1 MLKLPKG
8 LKKKKNKKSK
18 KNQELFTEEELE
30 QFKREQRAKQLA
42 EQEQA
47 EPQEQVDR
55 EEEEQEQRQQQ
66 HYQQQHQYHQQEPS
80 ASTSKPKTD
89 EDEWSKFTQLT
100 SGIDS
105 ILKKTQGDLNRIKEQ
120 SFFQKVEPPKPPVK
134 PEPEEVVEEKEP
146 EPELTEEELEEQ
158 RKLAAL
164 KEVVVEL
171 SESEGESED
180 ADDIF
185 DTNYIDELAS
195 GNLVYVPESP
205 EEEDL
210 GPDPF
215 DTNFA
220 DKVIKGPEVSKRG
233 KKIVHIGA
241 AVEVLT
247 GRVDNVALKKDALKR
262 PRRGLQNLL
271 LSSFE
276 QDKESTEEDIVGVV
290 DIVAKEE
297 PVEAQPVLSLLDDA
311 SDIVADVPIDLST
324 SLHLDF
330 YKKKQEEEREAE
342 RLRKELERD
351 EFDELAEESLTKKAD
366 VIVVDPSAIVTEPA
380 PIEPGNWKSEFE
392 EQAELGIVDIYD
404 DELEEQVDVDPFDT
418 EFVATVVREKSI
430 DDDDFDPRADEEP
443 VKRDSIVQIPPT
455 QPTLAVQ
462 QKDLLSGSTSD
473 LTDLKHVPVIQASE
487 SIEKEIDPFDTSAI
501 SALVQP
507 KETEIKFLEKELLSD
522 VGLKHSISDPDFD
535 PRSDEPQQKQPQAIL
550 STAERKS
557 SLSLNIVQ
565 SGSKSV
571 GFDVSGGLAVNNN
584 GDHKKKP
591 VTPYYSDKT
600 IKDESDISDSEFDP
614 RATTPHAQRT
624 QSQDLLSVGEENIDS
639 KVLTPATTATTG
651 EENDEITAAEDPFD
665 TSNASA
671 LLLPGKAELK
681 LIENELIETVQSTEV
696 TNVLD
701 INSDSQELGLGGKV
715 LTPQITLPVEESFDD
730 IDPFDTTFASN
741 IAPGQA
747 EIKILE
753 SELIHK

>member
-30 QFKREQRAKQLA
+30 QFKRDQRAKQLA

-47 EPQEQVDR
+47 EQQER
-55 EEEEQEQRQQQ
+55 EEEEQRQQQ
-66 HYQQQHQYHQQEPS
+66 QQQQYHHHQQQPS
-80 ASTSKPKTD
+80 ASTSKPKTVD
-89 EDEWSKFTQLT
+89 DEWSKFAQLT

-120 SFFQKVEPPKPPVK
+120 SFFQKVEPPKPQVK
-134 PEPEEVVEEKEP
+134 SPEPEEKVEEKEP
-146 EPELTEEELEEQ
+146 EPELTEEELLEQ

-164 KEVVVEL
+164 KAAVVEL
-171 SESEGESED
+171 SDSESESEE

-185 DTNYIDELAS
+185 DTNYTEANLPLA
-195 GNLVYVPESP
+195 YVSESP
-205 EEEDL
+205 VEEDL

-233 KKIVHIGA
+233 KRIVHIGS

-247 GRVDNVALKKDALKR
+247 GRVDNVALKKDALRR
-262 PRRGLQNLL
+262 PRRGPQNLL
-271 LSSFE
+271 LSSFD
-276 QDKESTEEDIVGVV
+276 QDREAAEDEFGIV
-290 DIVAKEE
+290 DSVAKEE
-297 PVEAQPVLSLLDDA
+297 PVEAKQVFSLLDD
-311 SDIVADVPIDLST
+311 SDDIVADVPIDLST

-342 RLRKELERD
+342 RLRREAEKD
-351 EFDELAEESLTKKAD
+351 EFDELAEESLTKKVD
-366 VIVVDPSAIVTEPA
+366 VIVVDPSTIV
-380 PIEPGNWKSEFE
+380 IEPVAVEAGNWKSEFE

-404 DELEEQVDVDPFDT
+404 DDLEEQVDVDPFDT
-418 EFVATVVREKSI
+418 CFVATVVREKSI

-443 VKRDSIVQIPPT
+443 IKRDSIVEVKQT
-455 QPTLAVQ
+455 QPTLTVKP
-462 QKDLLSGSTSD
+462 KDLLSGSTSD
-473 LTDLKHVPVIQASE
+473 LTDLSHVPVIKASE
-487 SIEKEIDPFDTSAI
+487 SIEQEIDPFDTSAI
-501 SALVQP
+501 NALVQP

-535 PRSDEPQQKQPQAIL
+535 PRSDEPQAQQQRQAIL

-557 SLSLNIVQ
+557 SLSLNIVAT
-565 SGSKSV
+565 KTV
-571 GFDVSGGLAVNNN
+571 GFDVSGGLTVNNN

-600 IKDESDISDSEFDP
+600 IKDESDISDSDFDP
-614 RATTPHAQRT
+614 RAVTPKDP
-624 QSQDLLSVGEENIDS
+624 SQDLLSVSVTNIDS

-651 EENDEITAAEDPFD
+651 EDSDDIAAAEDPFD

-696 TNVLD
+696 TNFLD

-715 LTPQITLPVEESFDD
+715 LTPQITLPVEDSFDD

-747 EIKILE
+747 EIKIIE
-753 SELIHK
+753 SELINK

>member
-47 EPQEQVDR
+47 EQQER
-55 EEEEQEQRQQQ
+55 EEEEQRQQQQQQHQHQ
-66 HYQQQHQYHQQEPS
+66 HYQQQQT

-89 EDEWSKFTQLT
+89 DDEWSKFTQLT

-134 PEPEEVVEEKEP
+134 SPEPEEKVAEQEP
-146 EPELTEEELEEQ
+146 EPELTEEELFEQ

-164 KEVVVEL
+164 KAAVVEL
-171 SESEGESED
+171 SDSESESEE

-195 GNLVYVPESP
+195 GNLPLAYVPESP
-205 EEEDL
+205 VEEDL

-247 GRVDNVALKKDALKR
+247 GRVDNVALRKDALRR
-262 PRRGLQNLL
+262 PRRGPQNLL
-271 LSSFE
+271 LSSFD
-276 QDKESTEEDIVGVV
+276 QDKEAAEEVFGIV
-290 DIVAKEE
+290 DTVAKEE
-297 PVEAQPVLSLLDDA
+297 PGHAQPVLSLLDDP

-342 RLRKELERD
+342 RLRRELEKD

-366 VIVVDPSAIVTEPA
+366 VIVVDPTAIAIEPV
-380 PIEPGNWKSEFE
+380 PVEPGNWKSEFE

-404 DELEEQVDVDPFDT
+404 DDLEEEVEVDPFDT
-418 EFVATVVREKSI
+418 CFVATVVREKSI
-430 DDDDFDPRADEEP
+430 DDDDFDPRAGEEP
-443 VKRDSIVQIPPT
+443 VKRDSIVQVQPT
-455 QPTLAVQ
+455 QPTLTVQ

-473 LTDLKHVPVIQASE
+473 LTDLSHVPVIQASE
-487 SIEKEIDPFDTSAI
+487 SIELEIDPFDTSAI

-522 VGLKHSISDPDFD
+522 VGLKHSLSDPDFD
-535 PRSDEPQQKQPQAIL
+535 PRSDEPPVHQSQSQPQVVL

-565 SGSKSV
+565 TKTV
-571 GFDVSGGLAVNNN
+571 GFDVSGGLTVNNN

-600 IKDESDISDSEFDP
+600 IKDESDISDSDFDP
-614 RATTPHAQRT
+614 RAVTPHDNKNPN
-624 QSQDLLSVGEENIDS
+624 QDLLSVGETNIDS
-639 KVLTPATTATTG
+639 KVLTPATGASASEDT
-651 EENDEITAAEDPFD
+651 DDFAAVEDPFD

-715 LTPQITLPVEESFDD
+715 LTPQITLPVEDSFDD

>member
-8 LKKKKNKKSK
+8 LKKKKKSK

-30 QFKREQRAKQLA
+30 QFKREQKAKQLA
-42 EQEQA
+42 AQQEEAEKQEQLN
-47 EPQEQVDR
+47 QE
-55 EEEEQEQRQQQ
+55 RQQQ
-66 HYQQQHQYHQQEPS
+66 QQQQQS

-120 SFFQKVEPPKPPVK
+120 SFFQKVEPPKVK
-134 PEPEEVVEEKEP
+134 SPEKVETPEEEATP
-146 EPELTEEELEEQ
+146 QLTEEELEEQ
-158 RKLAAL
+158 RKLEAL
-164 KEVVVEL
+164 KAAVVEL
-171 SESEGESED
+171 SESESESEE

-195 GNLVYVPESP
+195 GNLPLAYVPESP
-205 EEEDL
+205 DEAEL

-220 DKVIKGPEVSKRG
+220 ETVIKGPEVSKRG
-233 KKIVHIGA
+233 KKIVNIGS

-247 GRVDNVALKKDALKR
+247 GRVDAVSLKKDALKR
-262 PRRGLQNLL
+262 PRRGPQNLL

-276 QDKESTEEDIVGVV
+276 QDIEPEEA
-290 DIVAKEE
+290 IVADKPKEE
-297 PVEAQPVLSLLDDA
+297 EKPVLSLLDDP
-311 SDIVADVPIDLST
+311 SDVVADVPIDLST
-324 SLHLDF
+324 SLHLEF

-342 RLRKELERD
+342 RLRRELEKD

-366 VIVVDPSAIVTEPA
+366 VIVVDPTALIIEPV
-380 PIEPGNWKSEFE
+380 PVEPGNWKSEFE
-392 EQAELGIVDIYD
+392 EQAELGIVDVYD
-404 DELEEQVDVDPFDT
+404 DDLEVEDVDPFDT
-418 EFVATVVREKSI
+418 GYVATVVREKSI
-430 DDDDFDPRADEEP
+430 EDDDFDPRAGEEP
-443 VKRDSIVQIPPT
+443 VKRESIVKVESQS
-455 QPTLAVQ
+455 LSVKQ

-473 LTDLKHVPVIQASE
+473 LTDLSHIPVISASE
-487 SIEKEIDPFDTSAI
+487 SIEVEIDPFDTSAI

-522 VGLKHSISDPDFD
+522 SGLKHSISDPDFD
-535 PRSDEPQQKQPQAIL
+535 PRSEEKPTQSQAL

-557 SLSLNIVQ
+557 SLCLNINPNPT
-565 SGSKSV
+565 KSV
-571 GFDVSGGLAVNNN
+571 GFDINLSVNSAE
-584 GDHKKKP
+584 GKKKP
-591 VTPYYSDKT
+591 VTPYYSDQNT
-600 IKDESDISDSEFDP
+600 IKDVSEGDISDSDFDP
-614 RATTPHAQRT
+614 RAVTPNDIKK
-624 QSQDLLSVGEENIDS
+624 QDLLSTDEANIDI
-639 KVLTPATTATTG
+639 KVLTPAATTNQ
-651 EENDEITAAEDPFD
+651 NDEFTVEDPFD

-681 LIENELIETVQSTEV
+681 LIENELIETVESTEV

-701 INSDSQELGLGGKV
+701 INSDSQELGLGDKV
-715 LTPQITLPVEESFDD
+715 LTPQISLPVEDSFDD

-747 EIKILE
+747 EIKIIE

>member
-47 EPQEQVDR
+47 EKQER
-55 EEEEQEQRQQQ
+55 EEEERRQQQEQQQQ
-66 HYQQQHQYHQQEPS
+66 HYPQYQQQPQQS

-89 EDEWSKFTQLT
+89 DDEWSKFTQLT

-120 SFFQKVEPPKPPVK
+120 SFFQKVEPPKVK
-134 PEPEEVVEEKEP
+134 SPEPEEKVEEKEP
-146 EPELTEEELEEQ
+146 EPELTEEELLEQ

-164 KEVVVEL
+164 KAAVVEL
-171 SESEGESED
+171 SESESESEEG
-180 ADDIF
+180 DDIF
-185 DTNYIDELAS
+185 ETNYIDEL
-195 GNLVYVPESP
+195 GNLPLAYVSESP
-205 EEEDL
+205 VEEDL

-247 GRVDNVALKKDALKR
+247 GRVDNVALKKDALRR
-262 PRRGLQNLL
+262 PRRGPQNLL
-271 LSSFE
+271 LSSFD
-276 QDKESTEEDIVGVV
+276 QDKEAAEDEFGIV
-290 DIVAKEE
+290 DSVAKEE
-297 PVEAQPVLSLLDDA
+297 PVEAKPVLSLLDDA
-311 SDIVADVPIDLST
+311 DDIVADVPIDLST

-342 RLRKELERD
+342 RLRREAEKD

-366 VIVVDPSAIVTEPA
+366 VIVVDPSTIV
-380 PIEPGNWKSEFE
+380 IEPIAVEPGDWKSEFE

-404 DELEEQVDVDPFDT
+404 DDLEEEVDVDPFDT
-418 EFVATVVREKSI
+418 CFVATVVREKSI

-443 VKRDSIVQIPPT
+443 VKRDSIVEVKQS
-455 QPTLAVQ
+455 LAVKP
-462 QKDLLSGSTSD
+462 KDLLSGSTSD
-473 LTDLKHVPVIQASE
+473 LTDLSHVPVIKASE
-487 SIEKEIDPFDTSAI
+487 SIEQEIDPFDTSAI
-501 SALVQP
+501 NALVQP

-535 PRSDEPQQKQPQAIL
+535 PRSDEPKAQQQPQAIL

-557 SLSLNIVQ
+557 SLSLNIVAT
-565 SGSKSV
+565 KTV
-571 GFDVSGGLAVNNN
+571 GFDVSGGLTVNNT

-600 IKDESDISDSEFDP
+600 IKDESDISDSDFDP
-614 RATTPHAQRT
+614 RAVTPKDP
-624 QSQDLLSVGEENIDS
+624 SQDLLSVSVTNIDS

-651 EENDEITAAEDPFD
+651 EDNDEIAAAEDPFD

-715 LTPQITLPVEESFDD
+715 LTPQITLPVEDSFDD

-747 EIKILE
+747 EIKIIE

>member
-47 EPQEQVDR
+47 EQQERV
-55 EEEEQEQRQQQ
+55 EEEQRQQQ
-66 HYQQQHQYHQQEPS
+66 EQQQYHHHHQQRQQS

-89 EDEWSKFTQLT
+89 DDEWSKFTQLT

-105 ILKKTQGDLNRIKEQ
+105 ILKKTQGDLTRIKEQ
-120 SFFQKVEPPKPPVK
+120 SFFQKVEPPKPQVK
-134 PEPEEVVEEKEP
+134 SPEPEEKVEEKEP
-146 EPELTEEELEEQ
+146 EPELTEEELLEQ

-164 KEVVVEL
+164 KEAVVEL
-171 SESEGESED
+171 SDSESESEE

-185 DTNYIDELAS
+185 DTNYIDEDLPLA
-195 GNLVYVPESP
+195 YVSESP
-205 EEEDL
+205 VEEDL

-233 KKIVHIGA
+233 KRIVHIGS

-247 GRVDNVALKKDALKR
+247 GRVDNVALKKDALRR
-262 PRRGLQNLL
+262 PRRGPQNLL
-271 LSSFE
+271 LSSFD
-276 QDKESTEEDIVGVV
+276 QDKETTEDDFGIV
-290 DIVAKEE
+290 DSAAKEE
-297 PVEAQPVLSLLDDA
+297 TVQARPVLSLLDDP

-342 RLRKELERD
+342 RLRRELEKD

-366 VIVVDPSAIVTEPA
+366 VIVVDPATIVIEPTA
-380 PIEPGNWKSEFE
+380 VEPGNWKSEFE

-404 DELEEQVDVDPFDT
+404 DDLEEQADVDPFDT
-418 EFVATVVREKSI
+418 CFVATVVREKSI

-443 VKRDSIVQIPPT
+443 VKRDSIVEVKQT
-455 QPTLAVQ
+455 QPTLTVKP
-462 QKDLLSGSTSD
+462 KDLLSGSTSD
-473 LTDLKHVPVIQASE
+473 LTDLSHVPVIKASE
-487 SIEKEIDPFDTSAI
+487 SIEQEIDPFDTSAI
-501 SALVQP
+501 NALVQP

-535 PRSDEPQQKQPQAIL
+535 PRSDEPQAQYQQRQAIL

-565 SGSKSV
+565 SKTV
-571 GFDVSGGLAVNNN
+571 GFDVSGGLTVNNN

-600 IKDESDISDSEFDP
+600 IKDESDISDSDFDP
-614 RATTPHAQRT
+614 RAVTPKDP
-624 QSQDLLSVGEENIDS
+624 SQDLLSVSVTNIDS

-651 EENDEITAAEDPFD
+651 EDNDEIAASEDPFD

-715 LTPQITLPVEESFDD
+715 LTPQITLPVEDSFDD